1 MLSAVAQNCDRFP
14 FRLECQRFG
23 AYIFESCSKLG
34 SLTVDSSVRSIGEY
48 AFRGCGKVKSLT
60 VKTKHL
66 SKKKVKACLKGS
78 SVKTIKVKIGSKKT
92 NKKYVKKYKK
102 AFKKKYSGKKVKV
115 KR

>member
-1 MLSAVAQNCDRFP
+1 M
-14 FRLECQRFG
+14 
-23 AYIFESCSKLG
+23 
-34 SLTVDSSVRSIGEY
+34 
-48 AFRGCGKVKSLT
+48 
-60 VKTKHL
+60 KTKHL
-66 SKKKVKACLKGS
+66 SKKKIKACLKGS